1 MTWTVEGTEVF
12 DGWFASLTEPE
23 REDVIAVVDLLKA
36 LGPRLGFPYTSKV
49 KGSRHGQ
56 MREMRI
62 QHAGR
67 PFRVLYA
74 FDPRRAAILLV
85 GGDKTGNGR
94 WYDQMIPLAD
104 RLFDEHLSELSE
116 QKKERD

>member
-12 DGWFASLTEPE
+12 ASWFGALTERE
-23 REDVIAVVDLLKA
+23 REDVIAVVDMLKA
-36 LGPRLGFPYTSKV
+36 LGPRLGFPQSSKLR
-49 KGSRHGQ
+49 GSRHGQ
-56 MREMRI
+56 MRELRI

-67 PFRVLYA
+67 PYRVLYA

-94 WYDQMIPLAD
+94 WYEQMVPLAD
-104 RLFDEHLSELSE
+104 RLYDEHLNELRN
-116 QKKERD
+116 KERS